1 MEDLWLKMEEM
12 KQSIIRTR
20 TEIEELD
27 TEHPEFI
34 ETYREK
40 YMSAREEAGIKEDD
54 NNSFLQF
61 IYRVHELDD
70 KCKLNCNSNCGWR
83 KYFFCY

>member
-1 MEDLWLKMEEM
+1 MLRRRKRWK
-12 KQSIIRTR
+12 SIIRTR

-40 YMSAREEAGIKEDD
+40 YMNARQEAGIKEDD
-54 NNSFLQF
+54 DNSFLQF
-61 IYRVHELDD
+61 LGDDTEANLD
-70 KCKLNCNSNCGWR
+70 
-83 KYFFCY
+83 F